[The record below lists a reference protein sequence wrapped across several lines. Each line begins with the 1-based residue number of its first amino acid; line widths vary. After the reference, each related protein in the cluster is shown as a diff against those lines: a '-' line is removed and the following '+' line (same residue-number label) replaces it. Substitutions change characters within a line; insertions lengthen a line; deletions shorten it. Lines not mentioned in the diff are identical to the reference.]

1 MAIQKFK
8 NIVDSKG
15 YRINSKDREIFE
27 TSDLQSFFGLSD
39 TDAIEFIVYDVN
51 DNQLP
56 QSNFGMVRYVPLT
69 TKNINDYFLIA
80 EGTIFQAYSFPS
92 EYFIDVERLL
102 SEAGYTTGIFK
113 TQITLVN
120 KRVGSDSKFDKLWI
134 SEISPSRTEIRLL
147 PLNRLE
153 NAGTDLFERYGIFVN
168 DRHFREDTIEY
179 AIQFIEKINPT
190 SISSFIINKYGQNW
204 LDKMNAEFK
213 IQGFDTFVSTI
224 YNKFMQSALY
234 EFTNRN
240 SNIKD
245 LNYGNPYTTKPALEL
260 SKDSIKSSI
269 KRLLIQAIDY
279 YLLTPDVKVNATYN
293 VETNQFNDI
302 VGQVLQE
309 KTSSAV
315 IDTKNPI
322 LQIAERQKVNQSDV
336 KLSLKQQIQNELPKQ
351 IKEFVITEPVIEP
364 IFVNPDTPINITPDL
379 PIKYGGGYG
388 GATGGENGS
397 RGGGGFNNGQID
409 KLMDVQYFE

>member
-1 MAIQKFK
+1 MAIQTFK
-8 NIVDSKG
+8 DIINSKG
-15 YRINSKDREIFE
+15 YRINSKDRQIFE

-39 TDAIEFIVYDVN
+39 NDAIEFIVYDAN

-56 QSNFGMVRYVPLT
+56 QSNFGMVRYVPLNT
-69 TKNINDYFLIA
+69 QNINDYFLIA

-102 SEAGYTTGIFK
+102 GEAGYTNGIFK

-120 KRVGSDSKFDKLWI
+120 KRVGSDSQFDKLWI

-147 PLNRLE
+147 PLNRTE
-153 NAGTDLFERYGIFVN
+153 NVGTDLFKRYGIFVN

-240 SNIKD
+240 SNVKD
-245 LNYGNPYTTKPALEL
+245 LNYGNPYPTKPDLEL
-260 SKDSIKSSI
+260 SKDTIKSAI
-269 KRLLIQAIDY
+269 VRLLIQAIDY
-279 YLLTPDVKVNATYN
+279 YLLTPNVTVNASYN

-309 KTSSAV
+309 KASSTI
-315 IDTKNPI
+315 IDTKNPVI
-322 LQIAERQKVNQSDV
+322 QIAERQKVNETDA
-336 KLSLKQQIQNELPKQ
+336 KLALQKQ
-351 IKEFVITEPVIEP
+351 IGIEQPLPIITNPISQP
-364 IFVNPDTPINITPDL
+364 IFVQPDIPIDVTPDL
-379 PIKYGGGYG
+379 PSKPIQGG
-388 GATGGENGS
+388 
-397 RGGGGFNNGQID
+397 GGGGFSGDRIGGGFYDGLNNEQID
-409 KLMDVQYFE
+409 KAIDVQHFE

>member
-1 MAIQKFK
+1 MAIQTFK
-8 NIVDSKG
+8 DIINSKG
-15 YRINSKDREIFE
+15 YRINSKDRQIFE

-39 TDAIEFIVYDVN
+39 NDAIEFIVYDAN

-56 QSNFGMVRYVPLT
+56 QANFGLVRYIPLT
-69 TKNINDYFLIA
+69 TQNINDYFLIA

-92 EYFIDVERLL
+92 EYFIDAERLL
-102 SEAGYTTGIFK
+102 GEAGYTNGIFK

-147 PLNRLE
+147 PLNRPE
-153 NAGTDLFERYGIFVN
+153 NVGTDLFERYGIFVN
-168 DRHFREDTIEY
+168 DKHFREDTIEY

-190 SISSFIINKYGQNW
+190 SISSFIINKYGKSW
-204 LDKMNAEFK
+204 LDKMNTEFK

-240 SNIKD
+240 SNVKD
-245 LNYGNPYTTKPALEL
+245 LNYGNPYPTKPKLEL
-260 SKDSIKSSI
+260 SKDTIKSSI
-269 KRLLIQAIDY
+269 IRLLIQSIDY
-279 YLLTPDVKVNATYN
+279 YLLTPDVKVNASYN

-309 KTSSAV
+309 KTSSTI
-315 IDTKNPI
+315 IDTKSPI
-322 LQIAERQKVNQSDV
+322 LQIAERKKVNQTDA
-336 KLSLKQQIQNELPKQ
+336 KLALEQQTKDE
-351 IKEFVITEPVIEP
+351 IKEDVIIPQPIP
-364 IFVNPDTPINITPDL
+364 IFVQPDIPVNVTPDL
-379 PIKYGGGYG
+379 PTSPVQGGGGGGIRGGINYGGGY
-388 GATGGENGS
+388 NDS
-397 RGGGGFNNGQID
+397 ISVID
-409 KLMDVQYFE
+409 RTMDVQQFE

>member
-1 MAIQKFK
+1 MAIQTFK
-8 NIVDSKG
+8 DIINSKG
-15 YRINSKDREIFE
+15 YRINSKDRQIFE

-39 TDAIEFIVYDVN
+39 NDAIEFIVYDAN

-56 QSNFGMVRYVPLT
+56 QSNFGMVRYVPLNT
-69 TKNINDYFLIA
+69 QNINDYFLIA

-102 SEAGYTTGIFK
+102 GEAGYTNGIFK

-120 KRVGSDSKFDKLWI
+120 KRVGSDSQFDKLWI

-147 PLNRLE
+147 PLNRTE
-153 NAGTDLFERYGIFVN
+153 TQTTDLFKRYGIFVN
-168 DRHFREDTIEY
+168 DKHFREDTIEY

-190 SISSFIINKYGQNW
+190 SISSFIINKYGKNW

-240 SNIKD
+240 SNVKD
-245 LNYGNPYTTKPALEL
+245 LNYGNPYPTKPTLEL
-260 SKDSIKSSI
+260 SKDTIKSSI
-269 KRLLIQAIDY
+269 IRLLIQSIDY
-279 YLLTPDVKVNATYN
+279 YLLTPDVKVNASYN

-309 KTSSAV
+309 KTSSTI
-315 IDTKNPI
+315 IDTKSPI
-322 LQIAERQKVNQSDV
+322 LQIAERKKVNQTDA
-336 KLSLKQQIQNELPKQ
+336 KLALEQQTKDE
-351 IKEFVITEPVIEP
+351 IKEDVIIPQPIP
-364 IFVNPDTPINITPDL
+364 IFVQPDIPVNVTPDL
-379 PIKYGGGYG
+379 PTSTVQGGGGGGIRGGINYGGGY
-388 GATGGENGS
+388 NDS
-397 RGGGGFNNGQID
+397 ISVID
-409 KLMDVQYFE
+409 RTMDVQQFE